1 MGVPTRYLLGGAGL
15 YAGVA
20 TAAYIRVKTNQCP
33 QVCEHAQKPDG
44 QAFNALADTYDQQ
57 IGWDEKLMGITLLR
71 WMLMRQAKVIE
82 LTYGPSKMFIS
93 NIVSLLY
100 LQHLVPAKYTERCMQ
115 GDVLEVSAG
124 TGRNLSY
131 YNNQQV
137 NSVTMTDTSKN
148 MLWHARQ
155 KHDRRSSTLPVKF
168 CLADAQRMV
177 SDPSASQPNRKRDD
191 ASMSEQSQHAS
202 RLQDKLETFSP
213 AQFDTVI
220 DTFGLCSHED
230 PKAAL
235 QVLTPIGLQSVALR
249 YIPSGNLC
257 CLTVPN
263 ELMMYSICCCS
274 A

>member
-100 LQHLVPAKYTERCMQ
+100 LQHLVPAKYTERCMHASEEFACRVMFWKSQ
-115 GDVLEVSAG
+115 PGQAETFL
-124 TGRNLSY
+124 T
-131 YNNQQV
+131 
-137 NSVTMTDTSKN
+137 TTTSK
-148 MLWHARQ
+148 
-155 KHDRRSSTLPVKF
+155 ST
-168 CLADAQRMV
+168 
-177 SDPSASQPNRKRDD
+177 
-191 ASMSEQSQHAS
+191 QS
-202 RLQDKLETFSP
+202 P
-213 AQFDTVI
+213 
-220 DTFGLCSHED
+220 
-230 PKAAL
+230 
-235 QVLTPIGLQSVALR
+235 
-249 YIPSGNLC
+249 
-257 CLTVPN
+257 
-263 ELMMYSICCCS
+263 
-274 A
+274 